1 MKTFKEYIKEHP
13 NLKARILKKI
23 DPREIMK
30 DKIDDLKAL
39 PGKIADKA
47 IDKLKG
53 ALDKTN
59 PLSPLN
65 KMKTLSD
72 KEKIAALQ
80 KDKKKLSTQA
90 KLKGNEILKIKS
102 KMPGA
107 NVKALKKKIRG
118 K

>member
-39 PGKIADKA
+39 PGKLADKA
-47 IDKLKG
+47 IDKIQT
-53 ALDKTN
+53 ALDKEN
-59 PLSPLN
+59 PMSPLN
-65 KMKTLSD
+65 KLKTLSD
-72 KEKIAALQ
+72 QEKINKLR

-90 KLKGNEILKIKS
+90 KMKGNEILSIKS

-107 NVKALKKKIRG
+107 NAKALKKKIRG

>member
-23 DPREIMK
+23 NPLEIMR

-39 PGKIADKA
+39 PGKVADKA

-72 KEKIAALQ
+72 QEKINKLR

-90 KLKGNEILKIKS
+90 KMKGNEILSIKS